1 MKSLVCWLTIA
12 MTALGSIVS
21 TSVRAQTAIGS
32 PGIVRIPLG
41 GFHSTTIYT
50 PSPDNVT
57 TNVTTQIG
65 VGDYPFPN
73 AMGNYYGYPATSP
86 NTLPQRPIVT
96 NPQPIVIQQ
105 QPSTYPRAILTRCV
119 LKTLNDPEQSLV
131 PVDRYTGKPCD

>member
-1 MKSLVCWLTIA
+1 MKSFVCWLTIA
-12 MTALGSIVS
+12 ITAMVS
-21 TSVRAQTAIGS
+21 SVSSPVRAQSAIGS

-50 PSPDNVT
+50 PSPNNVT

-73 AMGNYYGYPATSP
+73 AMGNYYGNPVGYPK
-86 NTLPQRPIVT
+86 TLPLHPIVT
-96 NPQPIVIQQ
+96 NPQPIVIYQ

-131 PVDRYTGKPCD
+131 AVDRYTGKPCD

>member
-1 MKSLVCWLTIA
+1 MKSLVCLLSIA
-12 MTALGSIVS
+12 MTAIVS
-21 TSVRAQTAIGS
+21 NVPSPVRAQSAIAT

-65 VGDYPFPN
+65 VGDDRFPN
-73 AMGNYYGYPATSP
+73 VTGNYYGSTNRYPNQP
-86 NTLPQRPIVT
+86 PIVNYQQPIVT
-96 NPQPIVIQQ
+96 YQ

-119 LKTLNDPEQSLV
+119 LKTLDDPERSLV
-131 PVDRYTGKPCD
+131 AVDRYTGKPCD